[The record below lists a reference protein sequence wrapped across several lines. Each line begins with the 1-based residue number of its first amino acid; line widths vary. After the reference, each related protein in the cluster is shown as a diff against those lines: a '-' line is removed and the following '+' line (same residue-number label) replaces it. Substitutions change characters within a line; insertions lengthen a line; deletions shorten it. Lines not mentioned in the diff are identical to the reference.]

1 MSDYLKEVLAS
12 GRKLLTDTKAPRK
25 APVEVSKKPGQ
36 IPNPAAGSSPLE
48 KDPHK
53 IFVKRAIK
61 EKMKKADIKEE
72 VQRFCDDADSK
83 L

>member
-1 MSDYLKEVLAS
+1 MPEAKPGKTL
-12 GRKLLTDTKAPRK
+12 
-25 APVEVSKKPGQ
+25 APV
-36 IPNPAAGSSPLE
+36 AAGSPPE

-61 EKMKKADIKEE
+61 EKMKKAELTEE
-72 VQRFCDDADSK
+72 IQKFCDDADSK

>member
-12 GRKLLTDTKAPRK
+12 GRKILADTKTPKKQLMPEA
-25 APVEVSKKPGQ
+25 KPGKALAP
-36 IPNPAAGSSPLE
+36 IAAGSPPE

-61 EKMKKADIKEE
+61 EKMKKAEIVEE
-72 VQRFCDDADSK
+72 VQKFCDEADSK